1 MYVEYDEYL
10 ELSAKAIDAEEFT
23 RLAFRAG
30 KKIQSFT
37 HSRIDAMATVP
48 EAVKRCETELIDIL
62 YAADSVMSGAS
73 GAVSSFSND
82 GYSENYGEAMNSFY
96 FDGLILD
103 TMTDY
108 LAEEYDDRGIPLIYQ
123 GVDA

>member
-1 MYVEYDEYL
+1 MYVTYDEYMEFGGRSL
-10 ELSAKAIDAEEFT
+10 EEKEFE

-37 HSRIDAMATVP
+37 HSRIDAMAEIP
-48 EAVKRCETELIDIL
+48 EAVKRCEADLIGIMNE
-62 YAADSVMSGAS
+62 ADAVMTGKS
-73 GAVSSFSND
+73 GAVASFSND
-82 GYSENYGEAMNSFY
+82 GYSESYGSAMDSFY

>member
-1 MYVEYDEYL
+1 MYVTYEEYTS
-10 ELSAKAIDAEEFT
+10 LSAKAVDVEAFD

-62 YAADSVMSGAS
+62 HEADSVMSGES

-82 GYSENYGEAMNSFY
+82 GYSESYGEAMNSFY

-103 TMTDY
+103 AMTDY

>member
-1 MYVEYDEYL
+1 MYVTYNEYSSLSEKDIDED
-10 ELSAKAIDAEEFT
+10 IFD

-37 HSRIDAMATVP
+37 HSRIDAMATIP
-48 EAVKRCETELIDIL
+48 EAVKRCEAELIDIL
-62 YAADSVMSGAS
+62 YEADSVISGAS

-82 GYSENYGEAMNSFY
+82 GYSESYGSAMDSFY

-103 TMTDY
+103 AMTDY

>member
-1 MYVEYDEYL
+1 MYLTYNEYKGFSTKDISSDE
-10 ELSAKAIDAEEFT
+10 FN
-23 RLAFRAG
+23 RLAFRAD
-30 KKIQSFT
+30 KKIKSFT

-62 YAADSVMSGAS
+62 HEADSVLNGQS

-82 GYSENYGEAMNSFY
+82 GYSESYGEAMSSSY

>member
-1 MYVEYDEYL
+1 MYLTYNEYKEFSTKDVSSDE
-10 ELSAKAIDAEEFT
+10 FN

-30 KKIQSFT
+30 KKIKSFT

-48 EAVKRCETELIDIL
+48 EAVKRCEAELIDIL
-62 YAADSVMSGAS
+62 HEAYAVMSGTS

-82 GYSENYGEAMNSFY
+82 GYSESYGEAMSSSY
-96 FDGLILD
+96 FESLILD

-108 LAEEYDDRGIPLIYQ
+108 LAEEYDDRRIPLIYQ